1 MDAKAYCDSVGIE
14 LAGWKAKLYDVIRK
28 TDSLA
33 DKEKEK
39 VGSTLAELHEIV
51 DDLNKRIEWLSHEC
65 PVDWVGP
72 KEESEDKI
80 SQMNAKWKR
89 VWGVMGEKE
98 YGIGG
103 A

>member
-14 LAGWKAKLYDVIRK
+14 LSGWKAKLYDVIRK

-33 DKEKEK
+33 AEDKEK
-39 VGSTLAELHEIV
+39 VGSTLAELHGIV
-51 DDLNKRIEWLSHEC
+51 DDLNQRIEWLSREC
-65 PVDWVGP
+65 PADWSGA
-72 KEESEDKI
+72 KDEIEDKLC
-80 SQMNAKWKR
+80 QMQYRWKT
-89 VWGVMGEKE
+89 VWGVMGEEE

>member
-14 LAGWKAKLYDVIRK
+14 LMGWKAKLYDVIRK

-33 DKEKEK
+33 DEDKQK
-39 VGSTLAELHEIV
+39 VGTTLAELHAIV

-72 KEESEDKI
+72 KEEIEDKI
-80 SQMNAKWKR
+80 SLMNDKWKK

-98 YGIGG
+98 YGLGG